1 MENFILI
8 GIFVVLGMFLR
19 RNNSFP
25 KETAQVLNM
34 FALYVSVPALVLL
47 KVPQITLSSEN
58 IITAVV
64 PCGMLL
70 FSALMVILGGYMW
83 HWPRSTTGL
92 LLLVVPLGNTSFMGI
107 PMIQAFFG
115 TAALSHLIIYDQV
128 NMLIFGTYGT
138 IILSFYSNDNSLK
151 FSTITKRI
159 LLFPP
164 TTALIIGIALRPW
177 LTSEKITLCLQ
188 NAAMTIVPMVMTA
201 IGFQLRFRLPRQML
215 APLGYGLLIKLI
227 AAPIIVLLF
236 SRMLGITGQAVQ
248 VSIMEAGMPPM
259 VTASAVAV
267 IAGMETELA
276 VALVSV
282 GIILSFGTL
291 PILHWLM

>member
-1 MENFILI
+1 
-8 GIFVVLGMFLR
+8 
-19 RNNSFP
+19 
-25 KETAQVLNM
+25 
-34 FALYVSVPALVLL
+34 
-47 KVPQITLSSEN
+47 
-58 IITAVV
+58 
-64 PCGMLL
+64 
-70 FSALMVILGGYMW
+70 
-83 HWPRSTTGL
+83 
-92 LLLVVPLGNTSFMGI
+92 
-107 PMIQAFFG
+107 
-115 TAALSHLIIYDQV
+115 
-128 NMLIFGTYGT
+128 
-138 IILSFYSNDNSLK
+138 
-151 FSTITKRI
+151 
-159 LLFPP
+159 
-164 TTALIIGIALRPW
+164 
-177 LTSEKITLCLQ
+177 
-188 NAAMTIVPMVMTA
+188 MTIVPMVMTA